1 MSGWS
6 WICSEADRVSSGA
19 RTTTANRPSRAP
31 AKSED
36 QRKLLQHNKT
46 ERMTKGVLPP
56 RRERLA
62 DRSNTLDPY
71 YLDFDAGT
79 LSPTEPTTD
88 GNAVFR
94 ARKDMLMFRSR
105 PVEEEVEITRP
116 LAMKLFAASST
127 GDADLF
133 VNVHLFD
140 PDAAEILF
148 TTAFEPRATLAQGWL
163 RMSHRALDSD
173 RSQPHQP
180 WHPHDR
186 IEPVEPQR
194 VYELDVEVWPTSIVV
209 PPGYSIGVSVCGV
222 DYVHQLPGEHHIAY
236 GRELLRSRSILARTS
251 R

>member
-1 MSGWS
+1 
-6 WICSEADRVSSGA
+6 
-19 RTTTANRPSRAP
+19 
-31 AKSED
+31 
-36 QRKLLQHNKT
+36 
-46 ERMTKGVLPP
+46 
-56 RRERLA
+56 
-62 DRSNTLDPY
+62 
-71 YLDFDAGT
+71 
-79 LSPTEPTTD
+79 
-88 GNAVFR
+88 
-94 ARKDMLMFRSR
+94 MFRSR
-105 PVEEEVEITRP
+105 PVEEEVEITGP

-140 PDAAEILF
+140 PDGAEILF
-148 TTAFEPRATLAQGWL
+148 TTAFEPRAPLAQGWL

-209 PPGYSIGVSVCGV
+209 PPGYSVGVSVCGV

-236 GRELLRSRSILARTS
+236 GRELLGSGPYWHEHPGDRDTPQFDGTTS
-251 R
+251 LVSEPGRRPFLLLPIIPEP